1 MIRRPPRSTLFPY
14 TTLFRSGTSMAAPHV
29 AGSAALAIQAH
40 PAWDAA
46 DVAAAIVNTADATQL
61 ASNSAR
67 LGGNGLVQPFGAT
80 QTSVTAHAADGTPSV
95 SFGVAE
101 LTSDFSGVGNIVV
114 ENRGTA
120 PASFAL
126 SVVKAAGAPHTA
138 SVSPT
143 SITLAAH

>member
-14 TTLFRSGTSMAAPHV
+14 TTLFRS
-29 AGSAALAIQAH
+29 
-40 PAWDAA
+40 
-46 DVAAAIVNTADATQL
+46 
-61 ASNSAR
+61 
-67 LGGNGLVQPFGAT
+67 
-80 QTSVTAHAADGTPSV
+80 ADGTPSV

-143 SITLAAH
+143 SITLAAHQSLTVTLRLAAPAATVGGSRAFPQVQGP

>member
-67 LGGNGLVQPFGAT
+67 SEEHTSELQSRSDLVCRLLL
-80 QTSVTAHAADGTPSV
+80 
-95 SFGVAE
+95 E
-101 LTSDFSGVGNIVV
+101 KKKINIIWKYAI
-114 ENRGTA
+114 NRN
-120 PASFAL
+120 
-126 SVVKAAGAPHTA
+126 
-138 SVSPT
+138 
-143 SITLAAH
+143 